1 MKEKNSNS
9 FFSKLKQKYRLIV
22 MSDST
27 LEDRLSF
34 RFSGVNVIT
43 VLAIGCILLNFA

>member
-1 MKEKNSNS
+1 MKEKNGNS

-34 RFSGVNVIT
+34 RFSGVDVIT
-43 VLAIGCILLNFA
+43 V